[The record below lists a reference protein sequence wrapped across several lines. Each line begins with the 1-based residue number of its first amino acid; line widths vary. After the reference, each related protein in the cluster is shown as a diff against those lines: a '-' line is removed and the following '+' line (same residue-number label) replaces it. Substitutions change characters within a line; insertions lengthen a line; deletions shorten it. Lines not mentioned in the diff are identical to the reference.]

1 MIREWADGFIAPM
14 YDFFGAMLP
23 FIIGLIVL
31 FIILYFLNKIRYLI
45 KSKLI
50 RNYKVGSTNN
60 WFSWDEYYDYLGDK
74 ERKIK

>member
-31 FIILYFLNKIRYLI
+31 FIILYFLNKMRFMI

-50 RNYKVGSTNN
+50 KKYKVGSTNK
-60 WFSWDEYYDYLGDK
+60 WFSWEEYNEYLSDK